1 MKVWITK
8 HALTQGIYEKDG
20 DVCEGTDGKM
30 IVVNP
35 TDLRVGFTELFHR
48 PDWHTDRRLAVIRA
62 HEMLL
67 KKIQSLKKQVTR
79 LEKLDFLSDTKN

>member
-20 DVCEGTDGKM
+20 NVCEGTDEGM
-30 IVVNP
+30 IVVNRK
-35 TDLRVGFTELFHR
+35 DDRIGFTEYFHR

-67 KKIQSLKKQVTR
+67 KKIQSIKKQVTR
-79 LEKLDFLSDTKN
+79 FEKLDFLSDTKN